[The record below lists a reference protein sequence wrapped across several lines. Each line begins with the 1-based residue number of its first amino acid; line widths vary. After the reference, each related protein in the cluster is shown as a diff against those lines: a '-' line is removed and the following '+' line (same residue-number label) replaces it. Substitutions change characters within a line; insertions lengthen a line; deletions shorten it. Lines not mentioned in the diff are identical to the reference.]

1 MEVATCTTTMLKPV
15 YTTPHPL
22 AGEKVPLTVFDRAA
36 FDTFVPTVLV
46 YPAPAPPSNR
56 ALKEGLL
63 RAVAAHPHFAGR
75 LAVDDQGRPFL
86 YLNNEGVLV
95 MEATVPEGDMAAAV
109 LLAGGVAAKDHYSKL
124 YPPIPKEKIGAA
136 VLQVKLNRYKCGG
149 LVIGIIT
156 HHRVSD
162 GQSFSSFLAKW
173 AMHVRAD
180 HNDGDFA
187 APPPFLDRAA
197 TAVPRSPPMPVFD
210 HRSVEFNAGDGHGS
224 RSYAVI
230 PTEKIKNLTVS
241 FTAEFVAELKRKA
254 RVGGGG
260 AARCSTF
267 QCLLAHVWKKVTAAR
282 GLSPGDFT
290 QVKLAVNC
298 TRRADPPV
306 PADFLGNMVLW
317 AFPRLPVGELLTSS
331 YGRVVTAIRDAVA
344 RVDAEYIQSFVD
356 FGAVADASG
365 EDLAAAAATAGTVLC
380 PDLEVDSWLGF
391 QFHQT
396 DFGTGPPCAFLAPDI
411 PVDGLM
417 VFVPSGTARG
427 GVDLFMGLVEGHV
440 EEFHKICYVLD

>member
-1 MEVATCTTTMLKPV
+1 MEV
-15 YTTPHPL
+15 
-22 AGEKVPLTVFDRAA
+22 TV
-36 FDTFVPTVLV
+36 
-46 YPAPAPPSNR
+46 SS
-56 ALKEGLL
+56 
-63 RAVAAHPHFAGR
+63 
-75 LAVDDQGRPFL
+75 
-86 YLNNEGVLV
+86 
-95 MEATVPEGDMAAAV
+95 GDMAAI
-109 LLAGGVAAKDHYSKL
+109 LLAGGVAANDRYSKL
-124 YPPIPKEKIGAA
+124 YPLIPKEKTGAA

-149 LVIGIIT
+149 LIIGILT

-210 HRSVEFNAGDGHGS
+210 HRSVEFNAGDDGHGS
-224 RSYAVI
+224 RSYAAI

-241 FTAEFVAELKRKA
+241 FTAQFVAAVKLKA
-254 RVGGGG
+254 RVGGGA

-290 QVKLAVNC
+290 QVKVAVNC
-298 TRRADPPV
+298 TRRAELPV

-317 AFPRLPVGELLTSS
+317 AFPRLRVGELLTSS

-344 RVDAEYIQSFVD
+344 RVDAE
-356 FGAVADASG
+356 
-365 EDLAAAAATAGTVLC
+365 VLC

-427 GVDLFMGLVEGHV
+427 GVDLFIGLVEGHIK
-440 EEFHKICYVLD
+440 EFHKICYVLD